1 MRPSFIT
8 LKDVAKA
15 AGVHLSTASRA
26 LDQAT
31 RRKISP
37 DVVTRVETAALEL
50 GYRPNAVAASLR
62 RRRSEA
68 VGLIIPDLMNPVF
81 PPIINGVEETLRE
94 AGYALVIA
102 SNSGEGARHNDVTDA
117 MLARQVDGLI
127 VASATLDDPVIDDLV
142 RRRIPAVLINR
153 RDLRG
158 RNSSVINDDAGGIE
172 MAVAHLVGLGHRA
185 IAHLAGPE
193 KISTGSL
200 RKQGFFASM
209 RARDLPVDAA
219 RVIEAE
225 AFTRAAGRAATARLL
240 ACRPRPTAIVAANDL
255 LAIGCYDAL
264 REAGLSCPND
274 VSVTGFNDMPL
285 MDVLAP
291 PLTTARVAH
300 YQMGAEAA
308 RLLLRHLEEPTAPQF
323 DVVLRA
329 ELIVRGSTAAPKKAA
344 SR

>member
-1 MRPSFIT
+1 MSPSFIT

-31 RRKISP
+31 RHKISP
-37 DVVTRVETAALEL
+37 DVVSRIEATAQKL

-68 VGLIIPDLMNPVF
+68 IGLIIPDLMNPVF
-81 PPIINGVEETLRE
+81 PPIINGVEETLRA

-102 SNSGEGARHNDVTDA
+102 SDSGESARHNDVTDA

-127 VASATLDDPVIDDLV
+127 VANATMEDPVIDDLV

-172 MAVAHLVGLGHRA
+172 MAIAHLVGLGHRA

-200 RKQGFFASM
+200 RKQGFFTSM
-209 RARDLPVDAA
+209 RKRDLPVDDAW
-219 RVIEAE
+219 VIEAE
-225 AFTRAAGRAATARLL
+225 AFTRAAGRAAAARLL
-240 ACRPRPTAIVAANDL
+240 ARRPRPTAIVAANDL

-264 REAGLSCPND
+264 HDAGLFCPKD

-285 MDVLAP
+285 VDMLAP

-300 YQMGAEAA
+300 YRMGAEAA
-308 RLLLRHLEEPTAPQF
+308 RLLLRHLEEPEAPQL

-329 ELIVRGSTAAPKKAA
+329 ELVVRNSTTAPKKTAG
-344 SR
+344 R